1 MKCLPIIPS
10 VLLAALLT
18 GCKGNGTTSQ
28 LEIYRDSQFKGHE
41 CPTWFIPSNNNTG
54 CECGA
59 RFVGRV
65 KCNQNSKKVW
75 LYVTICMTYDN
86 ETKNTLVSKCPFS
99 DLRKSISQNDYV
111 LLPNDTSEL
120 NEFMC
125 GKMNRVGRLC
135 HKCKTGFG
143 PAVLSYELKCLKCDT
158 AYGWLL
164 YLLLACLPTTLLF
177 FVTII
182 FQVRITS
189 ASMNAFVFY
198 VQCIYYGTVIYPQK
212 CIGATEISYST
223 NLAFISFGGFLN
235 LDFFRFVI
243 PPFCISDRLTNLYVL
258 TMEYLVALFPL
269 FLTALT
275 YIIIQLHARDCR
287 VLVYLWRPF
296 SVCFTPLVRRY
307 QWNPTE
313 SLVHVFVTFLIL
325 SYSKFLFVSF
335 NLLNYMQ
342 IYNSTGALVGRVLF
356 YDASVV
362 LFSREHLPFAVL
374 AIFVLLTFNI
384 LPLLVVVLYPTQVFQ
399 KCLNCCRIRWHAVH
413 AFADAFNGCYKDGTN
428 GTWDYRYF
436 AGFYLLARILCL
448 FIYMYNLLYS
458 SGGIYHVCITVG
470 ILLFVFCRP
479 YKKNLFNILDS
490 FFFLFVLL
498 LNSTDHWNS
507 GMSYSECAILLAVVL
522 VLYFIVFILSKI
534 LLKVQCRCF
543 LKLKAFVDRMTDEQK
558 VQTNREEGQ
567 GGDLPDRLVN
577 PEGYRLLAEPAT
589 QRGVQNSCDNTHP
602 VATYGIA

>member
-1 MKCLPIIPS
+1 MS
-10 VLLAALLT
+10 
-18 GCKGNGTTSQ
+18 
-28 LEIYRDSQFKGHE
+28 
-41 CPTWFIPSNNNTG
+41 SNN
-54 CECGA
+54 
-59 RFVGRV
+59 
-65 KCNQNSKKVW
+65 
-75 LYVTICMTYDN
+75 
-86 ETKNTLVSKCPFS
+86 
-99 DLRKSISQNDYV
+99 
-111 LLPNDTSEL
+111 
-120 NEFMC
+120 
-125 GKMNRVGRLC
+125 
-135 HKCKTGFG
+135 
-143 PAVLSYELKCLKCDT
+143 
-158 AYGWLL
+158 
-164 YLLLACLPTTLLF
+164 

-198 VQCIYYGTVIYPQK
+198 VQCFYYGTVIHPQYF
-212 CIGATEISYST
+212 IGAPGISHST
-223 NLAFISFGGFLN
+223 NLAFFSFACFLN

-243 PPFCISDRLTNLYVL
+243 PPFCISDRLTNLHVL

-275 YIIIQLHARDCR
+275 YILIQLHARDCR

-335 NLLNYMQ
+335 NLLNNTQ
-342 IYNSTGALVGRVLF
+342 VYNSTGAMLGRVLY

-362 LFSREHLPFAVL
+362 FLSREHLPFALL

-384 LPLLVVVLYPTQVFQ
+384 LPLLVVVLYPTRVFQ
-399 KCLNCCRIRWHAVH
+399 KSLNCFRIRWHAVH

-448 FIYMYNLLYS
+448 LIYVYNLPYS
-458 SGGIYHVCITVG
+458 SRGIYNVCITVG
-470 ILLFVFCRP
+470 ILLFVFCSP

-490 FFFLFVLL
+490 FFFLIILL
-498 LNSTDHWNS
+498 WNS
-507 GMSYSECAILLAVVL
+507 GTDHSVYTILLAVVL

-534 LLKVQCRCF
+534 LLKVQCRHF
-543 LKLKAFVDRMTDEQK
+543 LKLKAFVDRVTDEQK
-558 VQTNREEGQ
+558 AQTNREGGQ

-577 PEGYRLLAEPAT
+577 PEGYRLLAEPPT
-589 QRGVQNSCDNTHP
+589 QRGDQNSSHNARP
-602 VATYGIA
+602 VATYGIV